1 MCPLISKTYQD
12 HRTMDNKALLNIGY
26 GLYVLTT
33 HYDNIDNGCIVN
45 TVTQVTSNPL
55 QIAVTVNK
63 GNYTHDLIK
72 KSGVFN
78 VSMLTTETPM
88 KVFEHFGFQSG
99 RNVNKFADCE
109 AEHRA
114 VNHVLYIPKYTNSY
128 LACRVNQNID
138 FGTHTMFIAD
148 VLDAQVLS
156 DKSSVTYDYYQQN
169 IKPQPVQTEQPKDG
183 KRQWVC
189 KVCGYVYE
197 GDFLPDDFE
206 CPLCKH
212 GVEEFEEMVE
222 IKAPEPSRSFEETLI
237 TKHNNNNPSNMQ
249 QIQLTENIYY
259 VGVNDRHT
267 ELFENHMELPNG
279 VSYNSYLIVDDKVAL
294 IDPVEANFLEEYLF
308 KVKSVLQGRKV
319 DYLIINHDEPDHSST
334 VAAVLR
340 EYPEVQVVGNA
351 KTFGPLEAFY
361 GPIENKKVV
370 AEGETLSLGS
380 HTLQFFMAPMVHWP
394 ESMVTYEQNSKI
406 VFSNDAFGG
415 FGALNGGIFDDQV
428 NLDFYEDEMRRY
440 YANIVGKV
448 AMQALK
454 AIEKLSALEIKMIA
468 PSHGLVWRSNLAWVI
483 GKYTQWS
490 KQESEEGVVVV
501 YGSMHG
507 NTARMAEIVA
517 RGAAEAGIK
526 EVKVYD
532 VAKTEVSF
540 IMSDIWKY
548 KGIIIG
554 ACAHYGSM
562 FPNMTL
568 LVHEI
573 NEFKPKDK
581 CYAIFG
587 GMSWS
592 GGGVKT
598 LAKFAEEGKW
608 NLVAESVEVKGAP
621 IRDEDWDKLYNLGK
635 AVAEAVKG

>member
-1 MCPLISKTYQD
+1 
-12 HRTMDNKALLNIGY
+12 
-26 GLYVLTT
+26 
-33 HYDNIDNGCIVN
+33 
-45 TVTQVTSNPL
+45 
-55 QIAVTVNK
+55 
-63 GNYTHDLIK
+63 
-72 KSGVFN
+72 
-78 VSMLTTETPM
+78 
-88 KVFEHFGFQSG
+88 
-99 RNVNKFADCE
+99 
-109 AEHRA
+109 
-114 VNHVLYIPKYTNSY
+114 
-128 LACRVNQNID
+128 
-138 FGTHTMFIAD
+138 
-148 VLDAQVLS
+148 
-156 DKSSVTYDYYQQN
+156 
-169 IKPQPVQTEQPKDG
+169 
-183 KRQWVC
+183 
-189 KVCGYVYE
+189 
-197 GDFLPDDFE
+197 
-206 CPLCKH
+206 
-212 GVEEFEEMVE
+212 
-222 IKAPEPSRSFEETLI
+222 
-237 TKHNNNNPSNMQ
+237 MQ
-249 QIQLTENIYY
+249 QIQLSENIYY

-267 ELFENHMELPNG
+267 DLFENHMELPFG
-279 VSYNSYLIVDDKVAL
+279 VSYNSYLIVDEKVAL

-351 KTFGPLEAFY
+351 KTFAPLEAFY

-370 AEGETLSLGS
+370 AEGETLCLGT

-394 ESMVTYEQNSKI
+394 ESMVTYEQSSKI

-428 NLDFYEDEMRRY
+428 NLAFYEDEMRRY

-548 KGIIIG
+548 KGVIIG
-554 ACAHYGSM
+554 ACAHYGNM

-581 CYAIFG
+581 CYATFG

-598 LAKFAEEGKW
+598 LAKYAEEGKW

-621 IRDEDWDKLYNLGK
+621 IREEDWDKLYNLGK
-635 AVAEAVKG
+635 AMAEAVKS

>member
-1 MCPLISKTYQD
+1 
-12 HRTMDNKALLNIGY
+12 
-26 GLYVLTT
+26 
-33 HYDNIDNGCIVN
+33 
-45 TVTQVTSNPL
+45 
-55 QIAVTVNK
+55 
-63 GNYTHDLIK
+63 
-72 KSGVFN
+72 
-78 VSMLTTETPM
+78 
-88 KVFEHFGFQSG
+88 
-99 RNVNKFADCE
+99 
-109 AEHRA
+109 
-114 VNHVLYIPKYTNSY
+114 
-128 LACRVNQNID
+128 
-138 FGTHTMFIAD
+138 
-148 VLDAQVLS
+148 
-156 DKSSVTYDYYQQN
+156 
-169 IKPQPVQTEQPKDG
+169 
-183 KRQWVC
+183 
-189 KVCGYVYE
+189 
-197 GDFLPDDFE
+197 
-206 CPLCKH
+206 
-212 GVEEFEEMVE
+212 
-222 IKAPEPSRSFEETLI
+222 
-237 TKHNNNNPSNMQ
+237 MQ
-249 QIQLTENIYY
+249 QIQLTQNIYY

-267 ELFENHMELPNG
+267 DMFENHMELPNG
-279 VSYNSYLIVDDKVAL
+279 VSYNSYLIVDEKVAL

-340 EYPEVQVVGNA
+340 EFPEVQVVGNA
-351 KTFGPLEAFY
+351 KTFAPLEAFY
-361 GPIENKKVV
+361 GPIENKVIV
-370 AEGETLSLGS
+370 AEGETLCLGS
-380 HTLQFFMAPMVHWP
+380 HTLQFFMMPMVHWP
-394 ESMVTYEQNSKI
+394 ESMLTYEQSSKI

-428 NLDFYEDEMRRY
+428 NLAFYEDEMRRY

-454 AIEKLSALEIKMIA
+454 AIEKLGALEIKMIA

-490 KQESEEGVVVV
+490 KQESEEGVVIV

-548 KGIIIG
+548 KGVIIG

-581 CYAIFG
+581 CYATFG

-592 GGGVKT
+592 GGGVRT
-598 LAKFAEEGKW
+598 LAKYAEEGKW

-621 IRDEDWDKLYNLGK
+621 IREEDWDKLFNLGK
-635 AVAEAVKG
+635 TVAEAVKA

>member
-1 MCPLISKTYQD
+1 
-12 HRTMDNKALLNIGY
+12 MDSKALLNIGY

-33 HYDNIDNGCIVN
+33 RHNGIDNGCIVN

-63 GNYTHDLIK
+63 ANYTHELITN
-72 KSGVFN
+72 SCVFN

-99 RNVNKFADCE
+99 RGVNKFAGCE
-109 AEHRA
+109 SEHRA
-114 VNHVLYIPKYTNSY
+114 VNQVLFIPKYTNSY
-128 LACRVNQNID
+128 LACRVNKSID

-156 DKSSVTYDYYQQN
+156 DKPSVTYDYYQN
-169 IKPQPVQTEQPKDG
+169 HIKPKPQVPQEKPKDG
-183 KRQWVC
+183 KRRWEC

-212 GVEEFEEMVE
+212 GVEDFEE
-222 IKAPEPSRSFEETLI
+222 IITDPEPMVAPSQQQPNETFSFM
-237 TKHNNNNPSNMQ
+237 N
-249 QIQLTENIYY
+249 QIALTDNIFY
-259 VGVNDRHT
+259 VGVNDRRT
-267 ELFENHMELPNG
+267 DLFENHMELPNG
-279 VSYNSYLIVDDKVAL
+279 VSYNSYLIVDEKVAL
-294 IDPVEANFLEEYLF
+294 IDPVEAGFIEEYLF
-308 KVKSVLQGRKV
+308 KIKTVLKGRKV
-319 DYLIINHDEPDHSST
+319 DYLIVNHDEPDHSSSI
-334 VAAVLR
+334 AAVLR
-340 EYPEVQVVGNA
+340 EWPEAQVVGNA
-351 KTFGPLEAFY
+351 KTFAPLEAFY
-361 GPIENKKVV
+361 GPIENKKTV
-370 AEGETLSLGS
+370 AEGETLSLGT
-380 HTLQFFMAPMVHWP
+380 HTLQFFMVPMVHWP
-394 ESMVTYEQNSKI
+394 ESMVTYEQANGI

-428 NLDFYEDEMRRY
+428 NLAFYEDEMRRY

-454 AIEKLSALEIKMIA
+454 AIEKLSALELKMIA
-468 PSHGLVWRSNLAWVI
+468 PSHGLVWRTNLDWVI

-490 KQESEEGVVVV
+490 KQESEEGVVIV

-532 VAKTEVSF
+532 VSKTEVSF

-548 KGIIIG
+548 KSVIIG

-581 CYAIFG
+581 CYATFG

-592 GGGVKT
+592 GGGVRT
-598 LAKFAEEGKW
+598 LAKYAEEGKW

-621 IRDEDWDKLYNLGK
+621 IREEDWDKLYNLGK
-635 AVAEAVKG
+635 AVAEAIKG

>member
-1 MCPLISKTYQD
+1 
-12 HRTMDNKALLNIGY
+12 MDTKALSYIGY

-33 HYDNIDNGCIVN
+33 RFNDIDNGCIVN
-45 TVTQVTSNPL
+45 TVMQVTSNPL

-63 GNYTHDLIK
+63 GNYTHELIK
-72 KSGVFN
+72 NSGVFN
-78 VSMLTTETPM
+78 ISMLTTETPM
-88 KVFEHFGFQSG
+88 FVFEHFGFQSG
-99 RNVNKFADCE
+99 RTVNKFATCE
-109 AEHRA
+109 AEHRT
-114 VNHVLYIPKYTNSY
+114 VNQVLYIPKYTNAY
-128 LACRVNQNID
+128 LACKVLNSID
-138 FGTHTMFIAD
+138 FGTHTMFIGE

-156 DKSSVTYDYYQQN
+156 DQPSLTYDYYQNN
-169 IKPQPVQTEQPKDG
+169 IKPKPQPRAEQPQNG
-183 KRQWVC
+183 KRRWEC
-189 KVCGYVYE
+189 KVCGYIYE

-212 GVEEFEEMVE
+212 GVEEFEELLPNP
-222 IKAPEPSRSFEETLI
+222 KAETASSIATAPIPETKPVQRII
-237 TKHNNNNPSNMQ
+237 TTQNTNPMN
-249 QIQLTENIYY
+249 QIQLTENIFY

-267 ELFENHMELPNG
+267 ELFENHIELPNG
-279 VSYNSYLIVDDKVAL
+279 VSYNSYLIMDEKVAL
-294 IDPVEANFLEEYLF
+294 IDPVEANFLEDYLF
-308 KVKSVLQGRKV
+308 KVKSVLQGRNV

-334 VAAVLR
+334 VAAVIR
-340 EYPEVQVVGNA
+340 EWPEVQVVGNA
-351 KTFGPLEAFY
+351 KTFAPLEAFY
-361 GPIENKKVV
+361 GPITNKKVV
-370 AEGETLSLGS
+370 AEGETLSLGT
-380 HTLQFFMAPMVHWP
+380 HTLQFFMVPMVHWP
-394 ESMVTYEQNSKI
+394 ESMVTYEQHSKI

-428 NLDFYEDEMRRY
+428 NLAFYEDDMRRY

-448 AMQALK
+448 AMQAMK

-468 PSHGLVWRSNLAWVI
+468 PSHGLVWRSNLAWVL

-490 KQESEEGVVVV
+490 KQESEEGVVIV

-548 KGIIIG
+548 KGVILG
-554 ACAHYGSM
+554 ACAHYANM

-581 CYAIFG
+581 CYALFG

-598 LAKFAEEGKW
+598 LAKYAEEGKW
-608 NLVAESVEVKGAP
+608 NLAAESVEVKGAP
-621 IRDEDWDKLYNLGK
+621 IREEDWDKLYELGK
-635 AVAEAVKG
+635 AVAEAVKA

>member
-1 MCPLISKTYQD
+1 
-12 HRTMDNKALLNIGY
+12 MDTKALSNIGY

-33 HYDNIDNGCIVN
+33 RYNDIDNGCIVN
-45 TVTQVTSNPL
+45 TVIQVTSNPL
-55 QIAVTVNK
+55 QVSVTVNK
-63 GNYTHDLIK
+63 NNYTHDLIK
-72 KSGVFN
+72 DSLVFN
-78 VSMLTTETPM
+78 INMLTTETPM

-99 RNVNKFADCE
+99 RKVNKFADCE
-109 AEHRA
+109 EEHRA
-114 VNHVLYIPKYTNSY
+114 MNHVLYIPKYTNAY
-128 LACRVNQNID
+128 LACRVNKSID

-148 VLDAQVLS
+148 VLDAEVLS
-156 DKSSVTYDYYQQN
+156 DKPSVTYEYYQNN
-169 IKPQPVQTEQPKDG
+169 IKPKPTPQTEKPRNG
-183 KRQWVC
+183 KRRWEC
-189 KVCGYVYE
+189 KVCGYIYE
-197 GDFLPDDFE
+197 GDYLPDDIE

-212 GVEEFEEMVE
+212 GKEEFVE
-222 IKAPEPSRSFEETLI
+222 ITVETPVHDLAMPYQEVSKKQNDNKPFNHEMPWYDVS
-237 TKHNNNNPSNMQ
+237 TKNMK
-249 QIQLTENIYY
+249 QINLTNNIYY

-267 ELFENHMELPNG
+267 DRFENHIELPNG
-279 VSYNSYLIVDDKVAL
+279 VSYNSYLIVDEKVAL

-319 DYLIINHDEPDHSST
+319 DYLVINHDEPDHSST

-340 EYPEVQVVGNA
+340 EWPEVHVVGNA
-351 KTFGPLEAFY
+351 KTFAPLEAFY

-370 AEGETLSLGS
+370 AEGETLSLGT
-380 HTLQFFMAPMVHWP
+380 HTLQFFMVPMVHWP
-394 ESMVTYEQNSKI
+394 ESMVTFEQQSGI

-415 FGALNGGIFDDQV
+415 FGTLDGGIFDDQV
-428 NLDFYEDEMRRY
+428 NLAFYEDDMRRY

-454 AIEKLSALEIKMIA
+454 AIDKLGGLNLTMIA
-468 PSHGLVWRSNLAWVI
+468 PSHGLIWRSNLAWVI

-490 KQESEEGVVVV
+490 KHEGEEGIVIV

-507 NTARMAEIVA
+507 NTGVMADIVA

-540 IMSDIWKY
+540 ILSDIWKY
-548 KGIIIG
+548 KGVILG
-554 ACAHYGSM
+554 ACAHYANM

-568 LVHEI
+568 LTHEL
-573 NEFKPKDK
+573 NEFKPKNK
-581 CYAIFG
+581 CYGIFG

-598 LAKFAEEGKW
+598 LAKYAEEGQW
-608 NLVAESVEVKGAP
+608 NLVADNVEVKGAP
-621 IRDEDWDKLYNLGK
+621 IREEDWDKLYNLGK
-635 AVAEAVKG
+635 AVAMSVKQN

>member
-1 MCPLISKTYQD
+1 
-12 HRTMDNKALLNIGY
+12 MDSKALLNIGY

-33 HYDNIDNGCIVN
+33 RYDNIDNGCIVN

-55 QIAVTVNK
+55 QVAVTVNK
-63 GNYTHDLIK
+63 ANYTHELIMN
-72 KSGVFN
+72 SCVFN

-99 RNVNKFADCE
+99 RGVNKFADCE
-109 AEHRA
+109 TEHRA
-114 VNHVLYIPKYTNSY
+114 VNQVLYIPKYTNSY
-128 LACRVNQNID
+128 LACRVNKSID

-156 DKSSVTYDYYQQN
+156 DKPSVTYNYYQN
-169 IKPQPVQTEQPKDG
+169 HIKPKPQIPSNKPKDG
-183 KRQWVC
+183 KRRWEC

-197 GDFLPDDFE
+197 GDSLPDDFE

-212 GVEEFEEMVE
+212 GKEEFVE
-222 IKAPEPSRSFEETLI
+222 IIDVETPTINIETRIGSSLPKDEI
-237 TKHNNNNPSNMQ
+237 SLNMK
-249 QIQLTENIYY
+249 QIELTDNIYY
-259 VGVNDRHT
+259 VGVNDRRT
-267 ELFENHMELPNG
+267 DLFENHMELPNG
-279 VSYNSYLIVDDKVAL
+279 VSYNSYLIVDEKVAL
-294 IDPVEANFLEEYLF
+294 IDPVEAGFIEEYLF
-308 KVKSVLQGRKV
+308 KIKSVLKDRKV
-319 DYLIINHDEPDHSST
+319 DYLIINHDEPDHSSSI
-334 VAAVLR
+334 AAVLR
-340 EYPEVQVVGNA
+340 EWPEVQVVGNA
-351 KTFGPLEAFY
+351 KTFAPLENFY
-361 GPIENKKVV
+361 GPILNKKTV
-370 AEGETLSLGS
+370 AEGETLSLGT
-380 HTLQFFMAPMVHWP
+380 HTLQFFMVPMVHWP
-394 ESMVTYEQNSKI
+394 ESMVTYEQSTGI

-415 FGALNGGIFDDQV
+415 FGALNGGVFDDQV
-428 NLDFYEDEMRRY
+428 NLAFYEDDMRRY
-440 YANIVGKV
+440 YANIVGKM

-454 AIEKLSALEIKMIA
+454 AIEKLGPLDIKMIA
-468 PSHGLVWRSNLAWVI
+468 PSHGLVWRSNPAWVI

-490 KQESEEGVVVV
+490 KHEGEEGVVIV

-507 NTARMAEIVA
+507 NTGVMADIVA

-532 VAKTEVSF
+532 VAKTEISF

-554 ACAHYGSM
+554 ACAHYASM

-568 LVHEI
+568 LTHEI

-581 CYAIFG
+581 CYGIFG

-598 LAKFAEEGKW
+598 LAKYAEEGQW
-608 NLVAESVEVKGAP
+608 NLVADNVEVKGAP
-621 IRDEDWDKLYNLGK
+621 IREEDWDKLYNLGK
-635 AVAEAVKG
+635 AVAEAVKD

>member
-1 MCPLISKTYQD
+1 
-12 HRTMDNKALLNIGY
+12 MDNKALSNIGY

-33 HYDNIDNGCIVN
+33 RYGNIDNGCIVN
-45 TVTQVTSNPL
+45 TVMQVTSNPL
-55 QIAVTVNK
+55 QVSVTVNK
-63 GNYTHDLIK
+63 NNYTHELIQ
-72 KSGVFN
+72 SSCVFN

-88 KVFEHFGFQSG
+88 FVIEHFGFQSG
-99 RNVNKFADCE
+99 RNVNKFANCE
-109 AEHRA
+109 TEHRS
-114 VNHVLYIPKYTNSY
+114 VNEVLYIPKYTNAY
-128 LACRVNQNID
+128 LACRVNKSID
-138 FGTHTMFIAD
+138 FGTHTMFIGD

-156 DKSSVTYDYYQQN
+156 DKPSLTYDYYQNN
-169 IKPQPVQTEQPKDG
+169 IKPKPKAEKTSNG
-183 KRQWVC
+183 KRRWEC
-189 KVCGYVYE
+189 KVCGYIYE
-197 GDFLPDDFE
+197 GDFLPDDIE

-212 GVEEFEEMVE
+212 GKEEFEEIFDVDTQDKTPKTVVATPSHDVFTTQNVTQME
-222 IKAPEPSRSFEETLI
+222 QIK
-237 TKHNNNNPSNMQ
+237 
-249 QIQLTENIYY
+249 LTENIYY

-267 ELFENHMELPNG
+267 DLFENHMELPNG
-279 VSYNSYLIVDDKVAL
+279 VSYNSYLIVDEKVAL

-308 KVKSVLQGRKV
+308 KVKSVLKDRKV

-351 KTFGPLEAFY
+351 KTFAPLEAFY

-370 AEGETLSLGS
+370 AEGETLSLGA
-380 HTLQFFMAPMVHWP
+380 HTLQFFMVPMVHWP
-394 ESMVTYEQNSKI
+394 ESMVTYEQANGI

-428 NLDFYEDEMRRY
+428 NLAFYEDEMRRY

-454 AIEKLSALEIKMIA
+454 AIEKLGGLEIKTIA

-490 KQESEEGVVVV
+490 KQESEEGLVIV

-526 EVKVYD
+526 EIKVYD

-548 KGIIIG
+548 KGVIIG

-562 FPNMTL
+562 FPNMSL

-581 CYAIFG
+581 CYATFG

-598 LAKFAEEGKW
+598 LAKHAEEGKW
-608 NLVAESVEVKGAP
+608 NLIAESVEVKGAP
-621 IRDEDWDKLYNLGK
+621 IREEDWDKLYNLGK

>member
-1 MCPLISKTYQD
+1 
-12 HRTMDNKALLNIGY
+12 MDSKALSYIGY

-33 HYDNIDNGCIVN
+33 HYGDIDNGCIVN
-45 TVTQVTSNPL
+45 TVMQVTSNPL
-55 QIAVTVNK
+55 QVAVTVNK
-63 GNYTHDLIK
+63 NNYTHELIMN
-72 KSGVFN
+72 SCVFN

-88 KVFEHFGFQSG
+88 FVFEHFGFQTG
-99 RNVNKFADCE
+99 RNVNKFANCE
-109 AEHRA
+109 AEYRS
-114 VNHVLYIPKYTNSY
+114 VNGVLFIPKYTNAI
-128 LACRVNQNID
+128 LACKVNKSID

-156 DKSSVTYDYYQQN
+156 DKPSLTYDFYQNN
-169 IKPQPVQTEQPKDG
+169 IKPKPQAVKSSTG
-183 KRQWVC
+183 KRRWVC
-189 KVCGYVYE
+189 KVCGYIYE
-197 GDFLPDDFE
+197 GDFLPDDIE

-212 GVEEFEEMVE
+212 GKEEFEEIFEVE
-222 IKAPEPSRSFEETLI
+222 TPK
-237 TKHNNNNPSNMQ
+237 NNLSIME
-249 QIQLTENIYY
+249 QIRLTENIYY

-267 ELFENHMELPNG
+267 DMFENHMELPNG
-279 VSYNSYLIVDDKVAL
+279 VSYNSYLIVDEKVAL
-294 IDPVEANFLEEYLF
+294 IDPVEANFLEDYLF
-308 KVKSVLQGRKV
+308 KVKSVLKDRKV
-319 DYLIINHDEPDHSST
+319 DYLVINHDEPDHSST
-334 VAAVLR
+334 VAAILR

-351 KTFGPLEAFY
+351 KTFAPLEAFY
-361 GPIENKKVV
+361 GPIENKKTV
-370 AEGETLSLGS
+370 AEGETLSLGA
-380 HTLQFFMAPMVHWP
+380 HTLQFFMVPMVHWP

-428 NLDFYEDEMRRY
+428 NLAFYEDEMRRY

-490 KQESEEGVVVV
+490 KQESEEGIVIV

-548 KGIIIG
+548 KGVIIG

-581 CYAIFG
+581 CYATFG

-592 GGGVKT
+592 GGGVRT
-598 LAKFAEEGKW
+598 LAKYAEEGKW
-608 NLVAESVEVKGAP
+608 NLAAESVEVKGAP
-621 IRDEDWDKLYNLGK
+621 IREEDWDKLYNLGK
-635 AVAEAVKG
+635 AVAAAIKG